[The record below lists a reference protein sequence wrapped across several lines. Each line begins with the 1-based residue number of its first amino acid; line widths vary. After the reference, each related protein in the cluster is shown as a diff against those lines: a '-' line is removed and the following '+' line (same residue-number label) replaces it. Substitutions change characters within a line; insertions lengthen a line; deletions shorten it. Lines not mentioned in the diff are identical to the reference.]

1 MKERSIKEIV
11 QLQTKFFRSGST
23 RDIEYRKQMLTR
35 LEEGIRANENK
46 LYDAFQEDLGKS
58 KAESYMA
65 EIAQVL
71 GELAYIRK
79 HLRKWSKPK
88 KAPATSGTFPGKSRI
103 YMEPY
108 GVVLVLAPWNYPVF
122 LAFSP
127 VIGAIAAGNTVV
139 LKCSK
144 SSPNC
149 ARVIRKIISESL
161 PAELCYPAEA
171 EIDYDEVLDQDYQYI
186 FFTGSPRVGKQIMET
201 ASKRL
206 IPVSLELGGKS
217 PCIVTDSANI
227 KLAAKRII
235 WGKLLN
241 AGQTCISIDYI
252 LVDRKVKDALVL
264 ELKAEIDKTYG
275 APLLNKDYPKIVSD
289 HHFNRLIN
297 LIAEERK
304 LGKVIGGEG
313 LASKRKIEP
322 AIVTEADF
330 THPSMEEEIFGP
342 ILPVIAYDN
351 LDEAVEEVND
361 RPHPL
366 ATYIFTEDASLA
378 KSLIKRLPFGGG
390 CINDT
395 ILHIANHHMPFG
407 GVGNSGM
414 GNYHGYYSFRTFTHE
429 KSVFWGSTKIDV
441 PIRYGPLD
449 DKKWQFLKKF
459 I

>member
-1 MKERSIKEIV
+1 MNQGIKEIV
-11 QLQTKFFRSGST
+11 TLQTKFFRRGTT
-23 RDIEYRKQMLTR
+23 RDINYRKQMLTK
-35 LEEGIRANENK
+35 LEEGIRGHEDD
-46 LYDAFQEDLGKS
+46 LYEAFQEDLGKS
-58 KAESYMA
+58 KAESYMT

-79 HLRKWSKPK
+79 HIGKWARSKK
-88 KAPATSGTFPGKSRI
+88 VQTTSGTFPGKSRV

-108 GVVLVLAPWNYPVF
+108 GTVLVLAPWNYPVF

-149 ARVIRKIISESL
+149 ARVIREIIIESL
-161 PAELCYPAEA
+161 PTELCYPAPA
-171 EIDYDEVLDQDYQYI
+171 EIDYDEILDQDYQYI
-186 FFTGSPRVGKQIMET
+186 FFTGSPRVGKQIMGT

-241 AGQTCISIDYI
+241 SGQTCISIDYI
-252 LVDRKVKDALVL
+252 LVDRKVKDALVS
-264 ELKAEIDKTYG
+264 ELKEEIDRTYG
-275 APLLNKDYPKIVSD
+275 SPLENIDYPKIVSD
-289 HHFNRLIN
+289 HHFNRLMN
-297 LIAEERK
+297 LIEEERK
-304 LGKVIGGEG
+304 LGNVIGGNG
-313 LASKRKIEP
+313 DAKLRKIEP
-322 AIVTEADF
+322 AIVTDADF

-351 LDEAVEEVND
+351 LNDAVEEIND

-366 ATYIFTEDASLA
+366 ATYIFTEDSTLA
-378 KSLIKRLPFGGG
+378 KSLITKLPFGGG

-429 KSVFWGSTKIDV
+429 KSVYWGSTKIDI

-449 DKKWQFLKKF
+449 DKKWNFLKRF